1 LRGSRAASNT
11 NHGTGRMHARPRSR
25 SQTYQR
31 SLAAEL
37 ETLRLLTS
45 HQGRKVPTVGGVLLF
60 GRDRLTRFPDAGIQA
75 GPFKGTDKGAILD
88 HAELK
93 MPLVQAIGDAV
104 AFVEKHAIHGA

>member
-1 LRGSRAASNT
+1 LREIPDPDSEAIDFRVASELLT
-11 NHGTGRMHARPRSR
+11 DVRKLKRRD
-25 SQTYQR
+25 
-31 SLAAEL
+31 L

-45 HQGRKVPTVGGVLLF
+45 HQGRKMPTVGGVLLF

-75 GPFKGTDKGAILD
+75 GPFKGIDKGAILD